1 MRWGMPPPLR
11 TGVPPVTPPAPAVGQ
26 NTGSFRAAPVSSRAC
41 KNIPLYRNSE
51 MTYVSPIP
59 AHQEGRSCVVTV
71 ASRACGGRGSVG
83 RERSGAGRIALRE
96 PKTSCRMSGAARL
109 RLVCKFPAPSTGL
122 GKLRRN
128 GGPCVRQNRVVLAV
142 VATVKCFAN
151 AAVASTGALPVTF
164 ARTREARG
172 NSAPGRA
179 RHKPSNHCAGK
190 INSRVKLCRA
200 VWNPQPV
207 DGPNDLFISCH
218 RPLYGSMHT
227 FATHRETPDKTTWPE
242 RLVSARSRAAAR
254 GSTSSPSAVGRTADR
269 RWRAE
274 SC

>member
-1 MRWGMPPPLR
+1 MASILPGARGSDRRTVARRQPIRRQPRIDGRRVSRLSCAGRPQHRRRMVLMRWGMPPPLR

-122 GKLRRN
+122 EKLRRN

-190 INSRVKLCRA
+190 
-200 VWNPQPV
+200 
-207 DGPNDLFISCH
+207 
-218 RPLYGSMHT
+218 
-227 FATHRETPDKTTWPE
+227 
-242 RLVSARSRAAAR
+242 
-254 GSTSSPSAVGRTADR
+254 
-269 RWRAE
+269 AE
-274 SC
+274 